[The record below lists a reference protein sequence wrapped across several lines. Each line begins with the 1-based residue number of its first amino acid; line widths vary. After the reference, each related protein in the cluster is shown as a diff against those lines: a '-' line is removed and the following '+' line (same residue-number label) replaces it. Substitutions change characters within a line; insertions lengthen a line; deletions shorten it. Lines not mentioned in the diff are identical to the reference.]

1 MGGWAVRGERG
12 PREEKGWGE
21 MRVGYREGVGRAG
34 GEKEGDPVRGR
45 AREERKRR
53 ERVGGWREGAQ
64 AHSSHSPLPLPRHHL
79 APAVNSSGQAVADF
93 HNVFISSS
101 I

>member
-34 GEKEGDPVRGR
+34 GEKGP
-45 AREERKRR
+45 
-53 ERVGGWREGAQ
+53 
-64 AHSSHSPLPLPRHHL
+64 SPLRGTPGSSLRS
-79 APAVNSSGQAVADF
+79 PAEGEG
-93 HNVFISSS
+93 
-101 I
+101 